1 MHLESTLIN
10 SPVGIIEISG
20 SVNGIRSILFLDS
33 AGESTAVPECLQVC
47 VNQLNEYF
55 DNKRQKFDLK
65 LDPMGTDFQLRVW
78 EQLQHIPFGITIS
91 YLELARMTGNE
102 SNTRAVGNANG
113 MNKLNIVV
121 PCHRVIGSN
130 GKLTGYGGGL
140 WRKEFLL
147 KFEMGNSMPGLFA
160 GIENSAVL

>member
-20 SVNGIRSILFLDS
+20 SADGIRSILFMDS
-33 AGESTAVPECLQVC
+33 KIKTTPVPECLQVC
-47 VNQLNEYF
+47 VDQLNEYF
-55 DNKRQKFDLK
+55 DNKRQQFDLK
-65 LDPMGTDFQLRVW
+65 LDPQGTDFQLRVW
-78 EQLQHIPFGITIS
+78 EQLQHIPFGTTIS
-91 YLELARMTGNE
+91 YLELARMTGKE

-113 MNKLNIVV
+113 RNKLNIVV

-140 WRKEFLL
+140 WRKEYLL
-147 KFEMGNSMPGLFA
+147 KLEMGNSIPGLFA
-160 GIENSAVL
+160 GIENS

>member
-1 MHLESTLIN
+1 MPLESALIN

-20 SVNGIRSILFLDS
+20 STDGIRSVLFLD
-33 AGESTAVPECLQVC
+33 AEIETTPVPGCLQAC

-55 DNKRQKFDLK
+55 NNKRQQFDLK
-65 LDPMGTDFQLRVW
+65 LDPEGTDFQLRVW
-78 EQLQHIPFGITIS
+78 KQLQNIPFGTTIS
-91 YLELARMTGNE
+91 YLELARLTGNE

-113 MNKLNIVV
+113 RNKLNIVV

-140 WRKEFLL
+140 WRKEYLL
-147 KFEMGNSMPGLFA
+147 KFEMGNSIPGLFA
-160 GIENSAVL
+160 GIENS